1 MVKEYEDNIVKRH
14 TVSTEVE
21 VWNFHNANEKVYLW
35 LQNDGKIPTWQS
47 IQTLDEKTDL
57 LMFASWANVW

>member
-21 VWNFHNANEKVYLW
+21 VWNFQNANEKVYL
-35 LQNDGKIPTWQS
+35 
-47 IQTLDEKTDL
+47 
-57 LMFASWANVW
+57 